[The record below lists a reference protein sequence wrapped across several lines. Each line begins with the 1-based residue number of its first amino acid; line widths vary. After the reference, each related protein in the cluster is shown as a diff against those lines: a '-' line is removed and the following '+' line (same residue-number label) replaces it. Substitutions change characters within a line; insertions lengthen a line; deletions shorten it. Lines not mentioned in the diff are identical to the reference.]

1 MWNRHR
7 FIDRNIEYT
16 DEEDMMFGDLCGRL
30 SLSGLRSIYKGNEE
44 LRLAIREIVKHP
56 APILER
62 KCQEVLKFDKE
73 LAALLDDM
81 HETMKAADGIGL
93 AAPQI
98 GEPIRVAI
106 VDLDEGQDI
115 IELVNP
121 VVTAVGGSEIEV
133 EGCLSFPD
141 LYGEVE
147 RPFYVKV
154 EAQERDGSLYELEAE
169 GYEARAILHEIDH
182 LNGVLFDSKI
192 IRVVEL
198 EELEEWESYEEV
210 GEES

>member
-1 MWNRHR
+1 M
-7 FIDRNIEYT
+7 
-16 DEEDMMFGDLCGRL
+16 
-30 SLSGLRSIYKGNEE
+30 
-44 LRLAIREIVKHP
+44 AILEIVEHP
-56 APILER
+56 SPILQQ
-62 KCQEVLKFDKE
+62 KCKEVVKFDRK
-73 LAALLDDM
+73 LATLLDNM
-81 HETMKAADGIGL
+81 YETMVEVDGVGL

-98 GEPIRVAI
+98 GEAIQVAI
-106 VDLDEGQDI
+106 VEIDEDQGV

-121 VVTAVGGSEIEV
+121 VVTAIGGVEVEI
-133 EGCLSFPD
+133 EGCLSFPG

-182 LNGVLFDSKI
+182 LNGILFDSKI

-198 EELEEWESYEEV
+198 EELEELEAEEMNKE